1 MLTRAILVCK
11 LHDGKLLPHDH
22 PVFTGNVFYDKP
34 NRGQDIT
41 IDDEHQVRTFTSES
55 EVITA
60 VNDYVREDQDQEEIT
75 PFILVWKFSIH
86 QEVVSRK
93 RTKEKTNKQKQ

>member
-1 MLTRAILVCK
+1 MLTRSIIVCK
-11 LHDGKLLPHDH
+11 LSEGKLVPHDH

-60 VNDYVREDQDQEEIT
+60 LNDYIREDQDQEEIQ

-86 QEVVSRK
+86 QENISRK
-93 RTKEKTNKQKQ
+93 RSKEKPSKNKQ